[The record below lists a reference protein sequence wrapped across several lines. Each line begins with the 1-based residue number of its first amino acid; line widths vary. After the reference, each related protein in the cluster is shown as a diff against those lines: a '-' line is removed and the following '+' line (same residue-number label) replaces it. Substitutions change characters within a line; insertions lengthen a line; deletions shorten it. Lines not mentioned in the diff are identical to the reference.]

1 MILKKINI
9 PSKLSFI
16 ISSITSIIFVI
27 YFAYKGFKVYF
38 VQKAMDDTFV
48 GGDSSDITI
57 TLWFAISGV
66 MALSMFLF
74 FQFTKIQD
82 LISQRTIQKGI
93 FYGWTVITIVML
105 AFIPSYIYLILL
117 TIIASI
123 VSFLSYITLK
133 HIIAEDLKNKKET
146 LSEKEI
152 YLLQKLAG
160 VKNPKK

>member
-1 MILKKINI
+1 MKNINI

-16 ISSITSIIFVI
+16 ISSITSIIFVT
-27 YFAYKGFKVYF
+27 YFSYKGFMVYF

-48 GGDSSDITI
+48 GGSSSDITV

-66 MALSMFLF
+66 MGLSMFLF
-74 FQFTKIQD
+74 FQFTKIKD
-82 LISQRTIQKGI
+82 LNSQRTIQRGI
-93 FYGWTVITIVML
+93 FIGWASIAIAMIV
-105 AFIPSYIYLILL
+105 FIPSYIYFIIL

-123 VSFLSYITLK
+123 VSLLSSITLK
-133 HIIAEDLKNKKET
+133 YKITEELKNKKET

>member
-1 MILKKINI
+1 MKNINI
-9 PSKLSFI
+9 SSKLSFI
-16 ISSITSIIFVI
+16 ISSITSIIFVT
-27 YFAYKGFKVYF
+27 YFSYKGFMVYF

-48 GGDSSDITI
+48 GGSSSDITV

-66 MALSMFLF
+66 MGLSMFLF
-74 FQFTKIQD
+74 FQFTKIKD
-82 LISQRTIQKGI
+82 LNSQRTIQRGI
-93 FYGWTVITIVML
+93 FIGWASIAIAMIV
-105 AFIPSYIYLILL
+105 FIPSYIYFIIL

-123 VSFLSYITLK
+123 VSLLSSITLK
-133 HIIAEDLKNKKET
+133 YKITEELKNKKET